1 MKLVNFDLERP
12 FASISIK
19 GLGYEWNLHNCADF
33 LGFDFDA
40 KDNSIS
46 LAWNASS
53 PEGTTWDGFPNN
65 ESKGCKLIFRN
76 VTFLQLSPRDEA
88 SPRSDDW
95 CVSGISKA
103 IPKTSE
109 YRFKAEWN
117 EGEEFNLLFEFQSER
132 TLEIGAESAEL
143 HVVS

>member
-1 MKLVNFDLERP
+1 MRLVNFDLESP

-33 LGFDFDA
+33 LGFDFVA
-40 KDNSIS
+40 QDNSIS
-46 LAWNASS
+46 LAWDASAR
-53 PEGTTWDGFPNN
+53 EGTTWDGLPKN
-65 ESKGCKLIFRN
+65 ESKGCKLIFHN
-76 VTFLQLSPRDEA
+76 VNFVQLAPRDEA
-88 SPRSDDW
+88 YPRSEDW

-103 IPKTSE
+103 IPNTSK

-143 HVVS
+143 QVVS